1 MAIGSAK
8 PTKMF
13 ELKELTSLELSN
25 RLREAED
32 NLEAL
37 RFQLDAGQL
46 PNTAR
51 VRAVRRDIAR
61 MRTVLREQELGL
73 RTSKGKVK

>member
-1 MAIGSAK
+1 
-8 PTKMF
+8 MF
-13 ELKELTSLELSN
+13 ELKELTTLELNN

-61 MRTVLREQELGL
+61 MRTVLRELELGL
-73 RTSKGKVK
+73 RSAKGKAK

>member
-25 RLREAED
+25 RLKEAED

-37 RFQLDAGQL
+37 RFQLDSGQL

-61 MRTVLREQELGL
+61 LHCRA
-73 RTSKGKVK
+73 